1 MRDLMISSLADGAEV
16 SLTYH
21 MLNPFLHAPDDG
33 SESPNPS
40 VPDIG
45 EFLKL
50 GAQSLMT
57 LDMTM
62 DQTVGPLMAANCQ
75 RLGALLKEVL
85 DHSEH
90 RKDKGRSVP
99 ASRRRRGAVAPEGRK
114 RAVERTRKRLG
125 HAAGPSRRLAGGD
138 WGGESRAN
146 RPERRRALLASPRLG
161 AARARARAEA
171 AARRCPR
178 CWRGGSWSQRQRRA
192 PLRPLGVSASA
203 ERRGGRWGAAV
214 RPMRFGRGAAARRTA
229 RTRRA

>member
-1 MRDLMISSLADGAEV
+1 MNGEHAMMRDLMISSLADGAEV

-146 RPERRRALLASPRLG
+146 RPERRRALLAPARRARGLGPRRRLG
-161 AARARARAEA
+161 ADLGA
-171 AARRCPR
+171 
-178 CWRGGSWSQRQRRA
+178 GGVGPGLSVSGA
-192 PLRPLGVSASA
+192 PLYALWV
-203 ERRGGRWGAAV
+203 
-214 RPMRFGRGAAARRTA
+214 
-229 RTRRA
+229 